1 MSLLSDDSVNVAQA
15 SKLQTG
21 KLETPLLIQPH
32 IYISTTTYSV
42 AANGGGAIGTV
53 YLPLSVPVPIRSI
66 YVGIIGEH
74 VIQVTSGGAATI
86 ALDLVDANPAVMV
99 NAIVPA
105 LAFNAAGGLFTGAAN
120 TVSFNSPAPGNG
132 VLFKQTSAA
141 NYLRFTIAG
150 AALTAG
156 SMIFAVQYVL

>member
-1 MSLLSDDSVNVAQA
+1 MSLLSDDSVSVAQA

-21 KLETPLLIQPH
+21 TLSTPLVIQPH
-32 IYISTTTYSV
+32 VYISTTTYSF
-42 AANGGGAIGTV
+42 AANGGAIGAI

-74 VIQVTSGGAATI
+74 VIQVASGGAATI
-86 ALDLVDANPAVMV
+86 ALDLVDNNTVPVMV
-99 NAIVPA
+99 NSILGATA
-105 LAFNAAGGLFTGAAN
+105 YNAAGGLFTGAAN
-120 TVSFNSPAPGNG
+120 TVGYSSPAAANNALP
-132 VLFKQTSAA
+132 KQTLAA

-150 AALTAG
+150 ATLTAG

>member
-120 TVSFNSPAPGNG
+120 NG